1 MKKKEGKY
9 EENKLSNISYEKKMC
24 FFAKKKKEGASL
36 ILRPVNYG
44 LNNRK

>member
-24 FFAKKKKEGASL
+24 FFAKKKKEEKKKGVGRWLPGFS
-36 ILRPVNYG
+36 I
-44 LNNRK
+44 